1 MDLVFRPAC
10 AEDKPRVLEIT
21 AHTWDDSDYIPE
33 VWDNW
38 LADSHGELTVA
49 VDDGVVVALSKL
61 TQVVGDQWWIEGLR
75 VDPEQRLRGI
85 GQAMVAYQVAR
96 AKRLGG
102 RVLRYATGIRNEGSH
117 RIAERA
123 GFHVLTRFVE
133 RVAEKQDAP
142 LKAQVLTTADLDA
155 AWNLAHGSDLFNTA
169 NGVYVFR
176 WKACPMTHERLAEHL
191 DQGIIMSVR
200 EASGHLAAWCIVD
213 NDPNWEG
220 IEVTSLFGTQDGIA
234 KLARAMR
241 AQASSLGKAMVEVM
255 VPLYPPALEALEVAG
270 YRLELNPK
278 HPEEVR
284 EHGADIFELW
294 LNHAM

>member
-1 MDLVFRPAC
+1 MDLVFRPAR
-10 AEDKPRVLEIT
+10 AKDKPRVLEIT

-38 LADSHGELTVA
+38 LADPQGELTVA
-49 VDDGVVVALSKL
+49 VDDGVMVALSKL

-75 VDPEQRLRGI
+75 VDPERRLEGI
-85 GQAMVAYQVAR
+85 GQAMTAYQVAN

-102 RVLRYATGIRNEGSH
+102 RVVRYATGIRNEGSH
-117 RIAERA
+117 RIAERT

-133 RVAEKQDAP
+133 RVAEKLDSP
-142 LKAQVLTTADLDA
+142 LKAQVSTKADLGA
-155 AWNLAHGSDLFNTA
+155 AWNLAYGSDLFNAA

-176 WKACPMTHERLAEHL
+176 WKAYPMTCERLAEHL
-191 DQGIIMSVR
+191 DQGMIMSVR

-213 NDPNWEG
+213 NDPNWDG
-220 IEVTSLFGTQDGIA
+220 IEVTSLSGTQDGIA

-255 VPLYPPALEALEVAG
+255 MPPHPCVLEALAAAG
-270 YRLELNPK
+270 YHIEIDPE
-278 HPEEVR
+278 HPEEIR
-284 EHGADIFELW
+284 EHGIDVLELV
-294 LNHAM
+294 LNK